1 MTDATTNNDNSNESR
16 VGVYVCHCG
25 GNISNTVDI
34 EKVVAAALQMPGVA
48 FAQRNL
54 FMCSDPG
61 QDLII
66 EDIKNSRVNRVV
78 VAACAPSLHETT
90 FRSALLRAGLNPYLY
105 VHANIREQVSFVH
118 AGEEATEKAIAMVAA
133 AVAKAREILPL
144 QATSVQVIDHATVVG
159 GGVAGLK
166 AALDLAGRGLK
177 VALVE
182 KSPFLG
188 GRTANLDKL
197 FPTGENAGDILSE
210 LAKKVLGHP
219 GINVHTCAEVVSQ
232 EGYIGNFNLK
242 VERRPPSSEE
252 EKLRIE
258 AARNQGQSDYLPF
271 TGIFPSEPPHTIEK
285 IEFTSG
291 AIVIATGF
299 SLYAPKKGEYGFKE
313 FPEIITLL
321 DLVRLLSEDKQK
333 GDYLEIRGRKIK
345 SVAMVHCVGSRQ
357 VPGIHEPDEKGK
369 LNENCSRTCCTGL
382 LYASVDIKTRHPE
395 TAIFHV
401 YRDIRTY
408 GKGHEEIYK
417 RASELDARF
426 IRFKVENSPRV
437 KKNEG
442 DGYALSVM
450 VRDSLLNDEELEV
463 PVDLVVLATGMK
475 PGEIDSLID
484 LLKIHCGADGF
495 LLEVHPKLRPVEVFT
510 AGIYLAGTCQAPMD
524 VNEAT
529 AAASAAASKVS
540 IILSRGKVEL
550 EPFVA
555 TVDQKKCASCLT
567 CVRTCPFDVPVIL
580 ESGAYI
586 NPAACYGCGACV
598 SVCPGDA
605 ISLAHFDN
613 REINA
618 QVEGAIDIGRRK
630 TTWKNS
636 IPGS

>member
-1 MTDATTNNDNSNESR
+1 MTDTTTNNGDSTEAG

-25 GNISNTVDI
+25 GNISNTVNI

-48 FAQRNL
+48 FAQQNM

-66 EDIKNSRVNRVV
+66 EDIKNRRVNRVV

-118 AGEEATEKAIAMVAA
+118 SGEEATEKAIAMVAA

-144 QATSVQVIDHATVVG
+144 QATSVQVVDHATVVG
-159 GGVAGLK
+159 GGIAGLK
-166 AALDLAGRGLK
+166 SALDLADRGLR

-188 GRTANLDKL
+188 GYTAKLDKL

-210 LAKKVLGHP
+210 LAEKVQGHP

-252 EKLRIE
+252 DKLRID
-258 AARNQGQSDYLPF
+258 AARIQGLSGYLPF
-271 TGIFPSEPPHTIEK
+271 SGIFPSEPPQAVEK
-285 IEFTSG
+285 IELTTG

-299 SLYAPKKGEYGFKE
+299 SLYAPKDGEYGFKE
-313 FPEIITLL
+313 FPEVITLL
-321 DLVRLLSEDKQK
+321 DLVKLLSEDKQK
-333 GDYLEIRGRKIK
+333 GDYLEIGGRKIK
-345 SVAMVHCVGSRQ
+345 SMAMVHCVGSRQ
-357 VPGIHEPDEKGK
+357 VPGIHEPDEKGR

-382 LYASVDIKTRHPE
+382 LNASVDIKTMHPE

-426 IRFKVENSPRV
+426 IRFKVENGPLV

-524 VNEAT
+524 VTEAT

-540 IILSRGKVEL
+540 IILSRGKVDL

-555 TVDQKKCASCLT
+555 KVDQKKCASCLT

-613 REINA
+613 KEISA
-618 QVEGAIDIGRRK
+618 QVEGAIDIGRQRQAAA
-630 TTWKNS
+630 
-636 IPGS
+636 GVV